1 VKQIEVIHPE
11 LGGVSKAQLKE
22 KLAKQL
28 KVKEDCITIYG
39 LRAKF
44 GGGRSTGFAL
54 IYDNH
59 DLLKKYDSKKQLRKV
74 SRLLISSFL
83 SVCFASDFI
92 TNYLGRHRNQ
102 TQGRTQSPQG
112 TQDQS
117 RQGQG
122 HQEGLRLDRQEEEV
136 SAPVG

>member
-1 VKQIEVIHPE
+1 MKQIEVIHPE

-74 SRLLISSFL
+74 SG
-83 SVCFASDFI
+83 C
-92 TNYLGRHRNQ
+92 
-102 TQGRTQSPQG
+102 
-112 TQDQS
+112 
-117 RQGQG
+117 
-122 HQEGLRLDRQEEEV
+122 
-136 SAPVG
+136 